1 MPSHPILTKSSEGQ
15 CSLPCFITGLPLARA
30 HMAKWLNEDL
40 NPALS
45 VKSCGKLEIGV
56 HCRERQHCEEL
67 EEECLARRGG
77 NVKGCS
83 NI

>member
-15 CSLPCFITGLPLARA
+15 CSLPPFITGLPLARA
-30 HMAKWLNEDL
+30 HLAQWLNEEL

-56 HCRERQHCEEL
+56 RCRERQHCEEL
-67 EEECLARRGG
+67 EEEYLARRGEKVG
-77 NVKGCS
+77 GCS